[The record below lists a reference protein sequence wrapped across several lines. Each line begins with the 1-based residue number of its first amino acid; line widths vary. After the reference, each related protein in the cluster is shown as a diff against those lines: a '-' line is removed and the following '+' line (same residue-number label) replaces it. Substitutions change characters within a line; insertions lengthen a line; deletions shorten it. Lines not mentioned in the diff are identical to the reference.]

1 MQNDYGNTAATKR
14 GYKDQLIY
22 YYNNKN
28 KKSEISGVLITDNLI
43 STIEHR
49 YNQIGGILPISE
61 EDISLKKGK
70 KWQLVP

>member
-1 MQNDYGNTAATKR
+1 MEYDYIKIGETKR

>member
-1 MQNDYGNTAATKR
+1 MQDDYGSTTATKK

>member
-1 MQNDYGNTAATKR
+1 MEYDYIKIGETKR

-43 STIEHR
+43 STIERR
-49 YNQIGGILPISE
+49 YSQIGVILPIPK
-61 EDISLKKGK
+61 EDILLKKGK

>member
-1 MQNDYGNTAATKR
+1 MQYDYGSMAGVKK

-61 EDISLKKGK
+61 EDILLKKGK
-70 KWQLVP
+70 KWQLVS

>member
-1 MQNDYGNTAATKR
+1 MQDSYGNTRMIKK

-43 STIEHR
+43 SVIEHR
-49 YNQIGGILPISE
+49 YSQIGGILPISE
-61 EDISLKKGK
+61 EEILSKKNK
-70 KWQLVP
+70 KWQLVS

>member
-1 MQNDYGNTAATKR
+1 MKYDYCKMAETKK

-28 KKSEISGVLITDNLI
+28 KKSEISGVLITDKLI
-43 STIEHR
+43 SVIEHR

-61 EDISLKKGK
+61 EDILLKKGK
-70 KWQLVP
+70 KWPLVS

>member
-1 MQNDYGNTAATKR
+1 MQNDYGNTAMTKK

-43 STIEHR
+43 SVIEHR
-49 YNQIGGILPISE
+49 YSQIGGILPISE
-61 EDISLKKGK
+61 EEILSKKNK
-70 KWQLVP
+70 KWQLVS

>member
-1 MQNDYGNTAATKR
+1 MEYDYIKIGETKR

-28 KKSEISGVLITDNLI
+28 KKSEISGALITDNLI
-43 STIEHR
+43 STIERR
-49 YNQIGGILPISE
+49 YSQIGGILPIPK
-61 EDISLKKGK
+61 EDILLKKGK

>member
-1 MQNDYGNTAATKR
+1 MQHDICKMAVTKK

-28 KKSEISGVLITDNLI
+28 KKSEISGALITDNLI
-43 STIEHR
+43 STIERR
-49 YNQIGGILPISE
+49 YSQIGGILPISK
-61 EDISLKKGK
+61 EDILLKKGK